1 MLIDDITIKVAAGN
15 GGTGCAAFNKNLM
28 SLGPAGGNG
37 GKGGS
42 VYFEAISDLGALR
55 QFRFKKE
62 VSAPDGRDGK
72 GQFCDGPDGKD
83 LTIKLPVGT
92 VIHNLENGNIQELVK
107 VGQKIL
113 IAKGG
118 RGGRGNFLF
127 RSATNTTPKQ
137 FEEGK
142 PGEEFSLRLELK
154 MIADVGFIGLPNV
167 GKSSLLNELTN
178 ASVKVANYQFTTLEP
193 NLGVYYGL
201 ILADIPGLI
210 EGASDGKGLGHKFLK
225 HIERTKILFHFLAA
239 DSEDIKKDYQA
250 IRKEL
255 KQFNP
260 ELLEKPEYIIISRAD
275 TISEKELEKILK
287 KAKKINSDAIAISI
301 HDWDSME
308 NIKNILNKI
317 ENKKVVN

>member
-1 MLIDDITIKVAAGN
+1 MLIDDITIKISAGH
-15 GGTGCAAFNKNLM
+15 GGTGCVAFNKNLM

-37 GKGGS
+37 GEGGS

-62 VSAPDGRDGK
+62 ISAPDGRDGK
-72 GQFCDGPDGKD
+72 GHFCDGPDGKD
-83 LTIKLPVGT
+83 LVIKLPVGT
-92 VIHNLENGNIQELVK
+92 VIHNLDTQTDSELTQ

-113 IAKGG
+113 VAKGG

-127 RSATNTTPKQ
+127 RSAINTTPKQ

-142 PGEEFSLRLELK
+142 PGQESTLRLELK
-154 MIADVGFIGLPNV
+154 MIADIGFVGLPNV

-178 ASVKVANYQFTTLEP
+178 ASAKVANYQFTTLEP

-201 ILADIPGLI
+201 IIADIPGLI
-210 EGASDGKGLGHKFLK
+210 EGASEGKGLGHKFLK

-239 DSEDIKKDYQA
+239 DSEDIVKDYKS

-255 KQFNP
+255 ATFNK
-260 ELLEKPEYIIISRAD
+260 ELLEKPEYIIISRSD
-275 TISEKELEKILK
+275 TVTPEVLK
-287 KAKKINSDAIAISI
+287 KKLAKAKKISKNAIAISI
-301 HDWDSME
+301 HDWDSVE
-308 NIKNILNKI
+308 KIKEILNNI
-317 ENKKVVN
+317 ENKK

>member
-1 MLIDDITIKVAAGN
+1 MLIDDITIKISAGH
-15 GGTGCAAFNKNLM
+15 GGTGCVAFNKNLM
-28 SLGPAGGNG
+28 SLGPAGGSG
-37 GKGGS
+37 GEGGS

-62 VSAPDGRDGK
+62 ISAPNGRDGK
-72 GQFCDGPDGKD
+72 GHFCDGPDGKD
-83 LTIKLPVGT
+83 LVIKLPVGT
-92 VIHNLENGNIQELVK
+92 VIHNLDTQKDSELTK

-113 IAKGG
+113 VAKGG

-142 PGEEFSLRLELK
+142 PGEEFNLRLELK

-178 ASVKVANYQFTTLEP
+178 ANAKTANYQFTTLEP

-239 DSEDIKKDYQA
+239 DSDDIAKDYKA

-260 ELLEKPEYIIISRAD
+260 ELLEKPEYIVISRSD
-275 TISEKELEKILK
+275 TVTPEELKKKLA
-287 KAKKINSDAIAISI
+287 KAKKISKNAIAISI
-301 HDWDSME
+301 HDWDSVE
-308 NIKNILNKI
+308 KIKEILNNI
-317 ENKKVVN
+317 ENKK

>member
-1 MLIDDITIKVAAGN
+1 MLIDDITIKISAGS
-15 GGTGCAAFNKNLM
+15 GGTGCVAFNKNLM
-28 SLGPAGGNG
+28 SLGPAGGSG
-37 GKGGS
+37 GEGGS

-62 VSAPDGRDGK
+62 ISAPNGRDGK
-72 GQFCDGPDGKD
+72 GHFCDGPDGKD
-83 LTIKLPVGT
+83 LVIKLPVGT
-92 VIHNLENGNIQELVK
+92 VIHNLDTQKDSELTK

-113 IAKGG
+113 VAKGG

-142 PGEEFSLRLELK
+142 PGEEFNLRLELK

-178 ASVKVANYQFTTLEP
+178 ANAKTANYQFTTLEP

-239 DSEDIKKDYQA
+239 DSEDIAKDYKA

-260 ELLEKPEYIIISRAD
+260 ELLEKPEYIVISRSD
-275 TISEKELEKILK
+275 TVTPEELKKKLA
-287 KAKKINSDAIAISI
+287 KAKKISKNAIAISI
-301 HDWDSME
+301 HDWDSVE
-308 NIKNILNKI
+308 KIKEILNNI
-317 ENKKVVN
+317 ENKK